1 MKMFLKSIFVLAIL
15 GGIILG
21 YVHEVPYFSNTFE
34 IKYLFFRCLLLGV
47 AVGGII
53 GWILSKKAD
62 DKSDRA
68 PIILFSL
75 VAGMAIFPL
84 LGISS
89 NHILAKST
97 TLPEKSGFKNS
108 IKVLFQKEEPLRT
121 SRFGIAKNTTLTIDA
136 FYLYFAKDGEI
147 DRIRTKTQSFKHL
160 EAGQEIE
167 LPIKHGFWGFT
178 FVDIL

>member
-1 MKMFLKSIFVLAIL
+1 MKIFLKSILVVAIL

-34 IKYLFFRCLLLGV
+34 IQYLFFRCLLIGIV
-47 AVGGII
+47 VGGIF
-53 GWILSKKAD
+53 GWVLSKKAI

-68 PIILFSL
+68 PIIMFSL

-89 NHILAKST
+89 NHLLSKTAP
-97 TLPEKSGFKNS
+97 LS
-108 IKVLFQKEEPLRT
+108 IKVLFQKETPLRT
-121 SRFGIAKNTTLTIDA
+121 SRFGIAKNTTVTVDA
-136 FYLYFAKDGEI
+136 FYLYFAKDGEM
-147 DRIRTKTQSFKHL
+147 DRIRTKTQSFQHV

-167 LPIKHGFWGFT
+167 LPIKQGFWGFT

>member
-1 MKMFLKSIFVLAIL
+1 MKIFLKSIFVLAIL

-21 YVHEVPYFSNTFE
+21 YIHEVPYFSNTFE
-34 IKYLFFRCLLLGV
+34 IQYLFFRCLLLGV

-53 GWILSKKAD
+53 GWMLSKNVT

-75 VAGMAIFPL
+75 VACMAVFPL

-89 NHILAKST
+89 NHLLSKTAP
-97 TLPEKSGFKNS
+97 LS

-121 SRFGIAKNTTLTIDA
+121 SRFGVAKNTTVTVDA
-136 FYLYFAKDGEI
+136 FYLYFAKDGEM
-147 DRIRTKTQSFKHL
+147 DRIRTKTQSFQHI
-160 EAGQEIE
+160 EAGEEIE
-167 LPIKHGFWGFT
+167 LPIKQGLWGFT

>member
-1 MKMFLKSIFVLAIL
+1 MKIFLKSIFVLAIL

-34 IKYLFFRCLLLGV
+34 IQYLFFRCLLLGV

-53 GWILSKKAD
+53 GWILSKKAA

-75 VAGMAIFPL
+75 VAGMAVFPL

-89 NHILAKST
+89 NHVFAKT
-97 TLPEKSGFKNS
+97 DPLS
-108 IKVLFQKEEPLRT
+108 IKVIFQKEEPLRT
-121 SRFGIAKNTTLTIDA
+121 SRIGIVKNTTLTIDA

-147 DRIRTKTQSFKHL
+147 DRIRTKTQSFQNV

-167 LPIKHGFWGFT
+167 LPLKQGFWGFT

>member
-1 MKMFLKSIFVLAIL
+1 MKIFLKSIFVIAII
-15 GGIILG
+15 GSIILG

-34 IKYLFFRCLLLGV
+34 IKYLFFRSLLLGV
-47 AVGGII
+47 AIGGIV
-53 GWILSKKAD
+53 GWFLSKKAT

-75 VAGMAIFPL
+75 VAGMAVFPL
-84 LGISS
+84 LAISS
-89 NHILAKST
+89 NHILAKT
-97 TLPEKSGFKNS
+97 DPLS
-108 IKVLFQKEEPLRT
+108 IKALFQKEEPLRT
-121 SRFGIAKNTTLTIDA
+121 SRFGIAKNTTVTVDA

-147 DRIRTKTQSFKHL
+147 ERIRTKSQSFKGM

-167 LPIKHGFWGFT
+167 LPIKQGFWGFT